1 MPASAANHL
10 IRKGS
15 AKKKG
20 RKKKHR
26 WMLSESGRSSK
37 SVCRPHRQAKM
48 WLGRERRADESRGDE
63 TIATMGEEKDE
74 RGQLK

>member
-1 MPASAANHL
+1 
-10 IRKGS
+10 
-15 AKKKG
+15 
-20 RKKKHR
+20 
-26 WMLSESGRSSK
+26 
-37 SVCRPHRQAKM
+37 M